1 MQSTNSHACTGKK
14 AAYSNHSNFFADK
27 TFTPFNV
34 MEAIVDVTNWRD
46 LGLQLGLSSTR
57 LNECDLDGN
66 PKQKM
71 IVQWMKEDPDA
82 SWERL
87 QKALTTPAMCENRVA
102 KSIADSGRG
111 SSCSTANSGLLNRCF
126 PAN

>member
-1 MQSTNSHACTGKK
+1 MCAVNEISHIPHI
-14 AAYSNHSNFFADK
+14 YSIK
-27 TFTPFNV
+27 
-34 MEAIVDVTNWRD
+34 DVPIHNIYLLQNPD
-46 LGLQLGLSSTR
+46 LGP
-57 LNECDLDGN
+57 GN

-71 IVQWMKEDPDA
+71 IMQWMKEDPDA

-111 SSCSTANSGLLNRCF
+111 SSCSTANSGLLNR
-126 PAN
+126 AN